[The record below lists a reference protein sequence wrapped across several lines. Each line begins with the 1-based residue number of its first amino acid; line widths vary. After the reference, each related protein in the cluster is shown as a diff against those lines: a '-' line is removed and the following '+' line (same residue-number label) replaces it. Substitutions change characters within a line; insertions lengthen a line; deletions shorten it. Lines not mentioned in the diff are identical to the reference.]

1 MTDLGS
7 DARLE
12 AELRALAPLL
22 DRLAAPPAP
31 PALVERTL
39 RLASAELRRPPAI
52 APGVGAAH
60 VQLPSGFR
68 RELARLVALTLPALA
83 LALAWDAF
91 LLREGSAWLAAWLP
105 AKLALALV
113 AAHVVGGLGWIGLTY
128 ASLPLVAHRR
138 TLLRLR
144 SSNA

>member
-7 DARLE
+7 EDRLE

-52 APGVGAAH
+52 APGVASARE
-60 VQLPSGFR
+60 QLPVGFR
-68 RELARLVALTLPALA
+68 RELARLVAVTLPALA
-83 LALAWDAF
+83 LVLAWDAF
-91 LLREGSAWLAAWLP
+91 LLQQGPAWLSAWLP
-105 AKLALALV
+105 AKLAFALV
-113 AAHVVGGLGWIGLTY
+113 AAHVLAALGWIGLTY
-128 ASLPLVAHRR
+128 ASLPLVAYRR
-138 TLLRLR
+138 ALLRLR
-144 SSNA
+144 SSNP